1 MLAGQV
7 VYADWL
13 KGYGLVIIVDH
24 ANGVFSLYAD
34 ASKILTS
41 VGAKI
46 EAGETIGE
54 NGDTGMTGENT
65 LYFELRQGAEP
76 VDPLVAGFQ
85 NDRSR
90 KEGTHVMEQVRSR
103 RWLYLLLMVTVALGI
118 GIVLE
123 KSLERTGH
131 AAETYEELR
140 TFSEVLTPSAKHYV
154 DDTKVKDLVQ
164 GAIRGMLSTLDPH
177 SAYMTPDMYKE
188 MQVETRGEFGGVG
201 IQIGVKD
208 NRLAVIAPIE
218 GTPAHRAGIKAG
230 DFITKVNDETTK
242 DLTLMDAVQKMR
254 GPKGTKV
261 NLTIQRD
268 GTTDPLAFS
277 LVRDTIKIE
286 SVKFKVI
293 DNTIGY
299 VRLTQFQEAT
309 GRDLGRAL
317 KQFKEQKLQ
326 GTVLDLRNNPGGLL
340 TAAVDVSEQFVGNG
354 KLIVY
359 TKGREGK
366 KDEWFSKT
374 KETLEDFPMIILV
387 NEGSASA
394 SEIVAGALQ
403 DWGRAVIVGTTSF
416 GKGSVQTILPLGDG
430 SGLRLTTAKYYTPK
444 GRSIQSTGITPDI
457 VVKLQAQTLW
467 QRRLKRMAKRG
478 SPKPQNLRPVQRTH
492 PLR

>member
-1 MLAGQV
+1 
-7 VYADWL
+7 
-13 KGYGLVIIVDH
+13 
-24 ANGVFSLYAD
+24 
-34 ASKILTS
+34 
-41 VGAKI
+41 
-46 EAGETIGE
+46 
-54 NGDTGMTGENT
+54 
-65 LYFELRQGAEP
+65 
-76 VDPLVAGFQ
+76 
-85 NDRSR
+85 
-90 KEGTHVMEQVRSR
+90 
-103 RWLYLLLMVTVALGI
+103 
-118 GIVLE
+118 
-123 KSLERTGH
+123 
-131 AAETYEELR
+131 
-140 TFSEVLTPSAKHYV
+140 
-154 DDTKVKDLVQ
+154 
-164 GAIRGMLSTLDPH
+164 
-177 SAYMTPDMYKE
+177 
-188 MQVETRGEFGGVG
+188 
-201 IQIGVKD
+201 
-208 NRLAVIAPIE
+208 
-218 GTPAHRAGIKAG
+218 
-230 DFITKVNDETTK
+230 
-242 DLTLMDAVQKMR
+242 MR

-268 GTTDPLAFS
+268 GTADPLAFS

-286 SVKFKVI
+286 SVKFKVL

-317 KQFKEQKLQ
+317 KQFKEQKVQ
-326 GTVLDLRNNPGGLL
+326 GTILDLRNNPGGLL

-374 KETLEDFPMIILV
+374 KETLEDSPMIILV

-457 VVKLQAQTLW
+457 VVKLQAQAVAKAGEKDAKETEPKTAKAPASGKEPASTKPADESAHKNGAVSLGDAAGDISVEDDV
-467 QRRLKRMAKRG
+467 QLQKAVELLKTWKIF
-478 SPKPQNLRPVQRTH
+478 KELRPAA
-492 PLR
+492 

>member
-1 MLAGQV
+1 
-7 VYADWL
+7 
-13 KGYGLVIIVDH
+13 
-24 ANGVFSLYAD
+24 
-34 ASKILTS
+34 
-41 VGAKI
+41 
-46 EAGETIGE
+46 
-54 NGDTGMTGENT
+54 
-65 LYFELRQGAEP
+65 
-76 VDPLVAGFQ
+76 
-85 NDRSR
+85 
-90 KEGTHVMEQVRSR
+90 MEQQYRR
-103 RWLYLLLMVTVALGI
+103 RWLYLVLMVTLSLGI
-118 GIVLE
+118 GVLIE
-123 KSLERTGH
+123 KGWERTGH
-131 AAETYEELR
+131 ASETYEELK
-140 TFSEVLTPSAKHYV
+140 TFSEVLTQVQKHYV

-177 SAYMTPDMYKE
+177 SAYMTADMYKE
-188 MQVETRGEFGGVG
+188 MQVETKGEFGGVG
-201 IQIGVKD
+201 IQIGVKE

-218 GTPAHRAGIKAG
+218 GTPAYRAGIKAG
-230 DFITKVNDETTK
+230 DFITKVNDEPTK

-261 NLTIQRD
+261 HLTIQRD
-268 GTTDPLAFS
+268 GSTDPMVFS

-286 SVKFKVI
+286 SVKSKVI

-299 VRLTQFQEAT
+299 IRLTQFQEAT
-309 GRDLGRAL
+309 GRDLSRAL
-317 KQFKEQKLQ
+317 KQFREQKVQ

-340 TAAVDVSEQFVGNG
+340 TSAVDVSEQFVGNG

-374 KETLEDFPMIILV
+374 KESLEDYPMIILV

-403 DWGRAVIVGTTSF
+403 DWGRAVIVGTTTF

-457 VVKLQAQTLW
+457 VVKLQNQTVAKAGEKESKEKEADPKAAKPPTPKEPGSGQKPGEDPAHRNGTPPAPLPMDAGGEFSLEDDV
-467 QRRLKRMAKRG
+467 QLQKAVELLKSWKIFKSLA
-478 SPKPQNLRPVQRTH
+478 PA
-492 PLR
+492 